1 MATRG
6 YDTSQL
12 FLRAVFEEKEEKE
25 KEGWEKDDSYTQLS
39 KSDTCER
46 GALE

>member
-1 MATRG
+1 LDERTVERLDLLEKSAWSNMATRG

-25 KEGWEKDDSYTQLS
+25 KEG
-39 KSDTCER
+39 
-46 GALE
+46 